1 MSHDSLSE
9 RRQAL
14 EDRFFKDQEA
24 NKISRLREEL
34 ASKKQ
39 MEELREVSGIDK
51 ENVLTALVSLHVGAA
66 DLHALSLVPLVT
78 VAWADGHVTDSERAA
93 VLKAAH
99 EQGVKDGSH
108 GHELL
113 DAWLSSKP
121 TGDLFESW
129 KAYASALA
137 GMMSESDATALQES
151 ILGLA
156 HDVASAAG
164 GILGLGSVS
173 SAEKAVLQAIADAF
187 GQ

>member
-24 NKISRLREEL
+24 NKISRMREQL
-34 ASKKQ
+34 ASKKKI
-39 MEELREVSGIDK
+39 EELREVSGIDK
-51 ENVLTALVSLHVGAA
+51 ENVLTALVSLNVGAA

-78 VAWADGHVTDSERAA
+78 VAWADGTVTESERAA

-99 EQGVKDGSH
+99 DQGVTEGSH

-113 DAWLSSKP
+113 DAWLTSKP
-121 TGDLFESW
+121 ADDLFESW
-129 KAYASALA
+129 QAYASSLA
-137 GMMSESDATALQES
+137 EMMSDNDATALHDS

-187 GQ
+187 GK

>member
-1 MSHDSLSE
+1 MSTDSLSD

-24 NKISRLREEL
+24 KKISRMREVL
-34 ASKKQ
+34 TSKKKI
-39 MEELREVSGIDK
+39 EELREVSGIDND
-51 ENVLTALVSLHVGAA
+51 NVLAALVKLNVGAS

-78 VAWADGHVTDSERAA
+78 VAWADGSVTETERAA

-99 EQGVKDGSH
+99 QQGVIEGSN

-113 DAWLSSKP
+113 EAWLTSKP
-121 TGDLFESW
+121 GSDLFASW
-129 KAYASALA
+129 TAYAKSLA
-137 GMMSESDATALQES
+137 AELSEDDATKLQES

-173 SAEKAVLQAIADAF
+173 SAEKETLQAIADAF
-187 GQ
+187 GK